1 MEENNT
7 LMLWLCGQM
16 SGLPTVP
23 PDHLLSSKSS
33 LPTPACPKL
42 YLHVFCICCNKLHSL
57 LNPILRPND
66 DPVTACKQ
74 TRAYTGIGLKGRN
87 VLVLDFV
94 IKMVN
99 SCYYKCDFLPSKNCW
114 LSIMTEQHFLRKVW
128 SGPSTQAQ
136 GHTLGCWWNHWLIPL
151 HTGSRCPQCVGN
163 WTFCPTCLAHK
174 GAPV

>member
-1 MEENNT
+1 MGKWVACQQYHQT
-7 LMLWLCGQM
+7 IYCLL
-16 SGLPTVP
+16 TP
-23 PDHLLSSKSS
+23 PFQ
-33 LPTPACPKL
+33 PRPAPNFSIICMF
-42 YLHVFCICCNKLHSL
+42 FCICCNKLHSL
-57 LNPILRPND
+57 LNPIPRPND
-66 DPVTACKQ
+66 DPVAACKQ